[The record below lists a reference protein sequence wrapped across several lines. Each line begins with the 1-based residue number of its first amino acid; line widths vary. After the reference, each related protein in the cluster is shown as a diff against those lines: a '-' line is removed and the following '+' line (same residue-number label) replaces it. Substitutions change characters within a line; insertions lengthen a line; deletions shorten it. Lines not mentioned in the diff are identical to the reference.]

1 MRFASS
7 PLAALAVVA
16 TTMLATGAAAQPN
29 AADAARQRYERAGK
43 STNLQG
49 VARSM
54 HSDDP
59 MERLKGLRDLTSL
72 DDEHAVDLL
81 VQALGDSDMRVRAK
95 AIDSCADLRATAA
108 TPVLIQQLF
117 MRETSEPIKRRILA
131 ALGKIGDSGAVKPIM
146 ELLDQD
152 LDPATRGTAIFA
164 LGDLGA
170 VDSLP
175 LLDKIARVEEDR
187 TLQRLATQAATKVRH
202 TQTQRA
208 SEANQPLDTFLRPQ
222 Q

>member
-1 MRFASS
+1 MRSAPVLLVCS
-7 PLAALAVVA
+7 VV
-16 TTMLATGAAAQPN
+16 GIAAAASIAEAQGN
-29 AADAARQRYERAGK
+29 AADAARQRYERSGK
-43 STNLQG
+43 STNIQG
-49 VARSM
+49 VSRSM
-54 HSDDP
+54 QSGDP
-59 MERLKGLRDLTSL
+59 QERLKGLRDLTSV
-72 DDEHAVDLL
+72 DDQNAVDLL

-95 AIDSCADLRATAA
+95 AIDTCADLRATAA
-108 TPVLIQQLF
+108 IPVLVQQLF

-131 ALGKIGDSGAVKPIM
+131 ALGKIGDSTAVKPIM

-170 VDSLP
+170 AASLP
-175 LLDKIARVEEDR
+175 LLDRIASDEGDR
-187 TLQRLATQAATKVRH
+187 TLQRLATQAATKVRYA
-202 TQTQRA
+202 QTQRA

>member
-1 MRFASS
+1 MRRASIL
-7 PLAALAVVA
+7 LAALTASV
-16 TTMLATGAAAQPN
+16 LAANGAIAQGN
-29 AADAARQRYERAGK
+29 AADPARQRYEKAGK

-49 VARSM
+49 VSRSM
-54 HSDDP
+54 QSDDP

-72 DDEHAVDLL
+72 EDEHAVDLL
-81 VQALGDSDMRVRAK
+81 VQALGDNDMRVRAK
-95 AIDSCADLRATAA
+95 AIDSCAELRATAA
-108 TPVLIQQLF
+108 TPVLVQQLF
-117 MRETSEPIKRRILA
+117 MRQTSEPLKRRILA

-170 VDSLP
+170 ADSLP
-175 LLDKIARVEEDR
+175 LLDSIAQREDDR
-187 TLQRLATQAATKVRH
+187 TLQRIATQAATKVRYA
-202 TQTQRA
+202 QAQRA
-208 SEANQPLDTFLRPQ
+208 NEVDQPLNSFLRPQ